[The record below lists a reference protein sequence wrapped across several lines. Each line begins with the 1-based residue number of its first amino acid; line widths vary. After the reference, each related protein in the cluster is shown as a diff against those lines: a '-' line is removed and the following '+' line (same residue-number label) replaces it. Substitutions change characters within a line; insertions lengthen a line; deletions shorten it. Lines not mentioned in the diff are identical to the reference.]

1 MYDRGRKTALSSRGG
16 RDQKL
21 SHALTCMRLHYYK
34 NSPPISKSWICAWVE
49 KNTQCKCS
57 QTTLCRHVLNTGTSI
72 WTVFL
77 VLSSYIF
84 SKFNRL
90 NTDTQLMQ
98 TLSTAPLV
106 SVLKGASLY
115 IVETFC
121 LLFTIFSVSNIVH
134 LDCHEQFCMTFA
146 FNFSWVLQWSSVLT
160 RPWHCDIAT
169 LFLGNVALLLA

>member
-1 MYDRGRKTALSSRGG
+1 MTVEEKQLYRRGG
-16 RDQKL
+16 SRPKIKPCLNMLEITLLQKF
-21 SHALTCMRLHYYK
+21 TP
-34 NSPPISKSWICAWVE
+34 NFKSWIRAWVE

-160 RPWHCDIAT
+160 RPWHCGIAT